1 MQEIRERLM
10 AEEQLEE
17 RQWID
22 SKKEQRKKR
31 GKHRKSEV
39 NNTVLHSDV
48 KRLSLPATL
57 NVSSLTTYNITV
69 YTFIWIDEIV
79 TFSFVERYHNRE
91 GNSGKADMG
100 I

>member
-22 SKKEQRKKR
+22 SRKEQKKKR
-31 GKHRKSEV
+31 QKHRKSEM
-39 NNTVLHSDV
+39 NSKVLHSDV

-57 NVSSLTTYNITV
+57 TVSSLVECSTT
-69 YTFIWIDEIV
+69 
-79 TFSFVERYHNRE
+79 
-91 GNSGKADMG
+91 M
-100 I
+100 